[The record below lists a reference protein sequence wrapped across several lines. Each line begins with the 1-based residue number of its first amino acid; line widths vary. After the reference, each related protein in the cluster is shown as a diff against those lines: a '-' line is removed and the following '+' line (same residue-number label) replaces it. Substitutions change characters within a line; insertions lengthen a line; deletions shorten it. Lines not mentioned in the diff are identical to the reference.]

1 MKRVALL
8 ATALLALA
16 CGGEPQTPEERVR
29 ATLAALEAAAEARD
43 VAAMKEHVS
52 ETYRD
57 ERGNDRRA
65 VSALVALH
73 FQQNRSVHLLV
84 RTLAIAVDP
93 PAATASVL
101 VAMAGT
107 PIESADALPLVH
119 ADFHRFDF
127 ELREEDGTWRIAAA
141 AWRPANAADFR

>member
-1 MKRVALL
+1 VSRAVA
-8 ATALLALA
+8 AAALLALG
-16 CGGEPQTPEERVR
+16 CGDPQSPEERVR
-29 ATLAALEAAAEARD
+29 AVLAALEQAAEARD
-43 VAAMKEHVS
+43 VAALKEHVS

-65 VSALVALH
+65 VAALATMH
-73 FQQNRSVHLLV
+73 FMQHQSVHLLV
-84 RTLAIAVDP
+84 RTIEVAVDP

-107 PIESADALPLVH
+107 PIASADALPLVR

-127 ELREEDGTWRIAAA
+127 ELREEDGAWRIASA
-141 AWRPANAADFR
+141 AWAPASAQDFR